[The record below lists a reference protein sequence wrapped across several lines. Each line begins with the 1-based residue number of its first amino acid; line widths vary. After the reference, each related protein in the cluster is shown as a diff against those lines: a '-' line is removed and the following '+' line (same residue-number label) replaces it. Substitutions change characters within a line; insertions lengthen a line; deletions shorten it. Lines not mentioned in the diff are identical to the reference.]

1 MDRVQEA
8 RRRHWADVAAIVGGV
23 MAFAFTVWP
32 SDLFTLGNEQRS
44 SLSWL
49 SYALP
54 GVMAIASVFLANR
67 SRTLARVVLAAA
79 CVLLL
84 DSLLGTAHLGW
95 QHWVSRI
102 IPALLMLAA
111 APFMGRMPTP
121 AEDHIG

>member
-32 SDLFTLGNEQRS
+32 SDLFTLGNAQRS

-54 GVMAIASVFLANR
+54 GVMAVGSVFLANR
-67 SRTLARVVLAAA
+67 SRTLARVVLALAG
-79 CVLLL
+79 LI
-84 DSLLGTAHLGW
+84 LLGSLIGTAQFGW

-102 IPALLMLAA
+102 IPALLMLGA
-111 APFMGRMPTP
+111 APFVGRMPTP